1 MNATDIKSIKI
12 NIYKKIINPYKS
24 YKKLYTKLKQMLQSM
39 HRIFLYTFVKRVKTI
54 LKWIYGLEVI
64 KNNTSQFHFNL
75 F

>member
-12 NIYKKIINPYKS
+12 NIYKKIINPYEN
-24 YKKLYTKLKQMLQSM
+24 YKKLYTKLTQMLQSM

-64 KNNTSQFHFNL
+64 
-75 F
+75 

>member
-12 NIYKKIINPYKS
+12 NIYKKIINPYKN

-39 HRIFLYTFVKRVKTI
+39 HRIFLYTFAKRVKTI

-64 KNNTSQFHFNL
+64 
-75 F
+75 

>member
-12 NIYKKIINPYKS
+12 NLYKKIINPYEN

-54 LKWIYGLEVI
+54 LK
-64 KNNTSQFHFNL
+64 
-75 F
+75 

>member
-12 NIYKKIINPYKS
+12 NIYKKIINPYKN

-64 KNNTSQFHFNL
+64 QNNTSQFHFNL

>member
-12 NIYKKIINPYKS
+12 NIYKKIINPYKN

-64 KNNTSQFHFNL
+64 
-75 F
+75 

>member
-12 NIYKKIINPYKS
+12 NLYKKIINPYKN

-64 KNNTSQFHFNL
+64 
-75 F
+75 